1 MAEALDPQVLALV
14 QRAVLLAAW
23 LLAPVAVAAAAS
35 GVITGAISAFT
46 GWSEAGIGH
55 GVRLLLVGLAWALS
69 ATSIAT
75 EVQALALLTW
85 GAPTPPGGG

>member
-1 MAEALDPQVLALV
+1 MPEALDAHVLTLV
-14 QRAVLLAAW
+14 QRAVVLAAW
-23 LLAPVAVAAAAS
+23 LLAPVAVAATVS
-35 GVITGAISAFT
+35 GIITGAISAFT

-69 ATSIAT
+69 ATSIAA

-85 GAPTPPGGG
+85 GASAAPGGG